1 MARARNDLQAKESE
15 LHKLRVEAQ
24 SGKGA
29 LSRQGEELEVLQRR
43 LSEQV
48 AES

>member
-1 MARARNDLQAKESE
+1 MRQSRIS
-15 LHKLRVEAQ
+15 VEAQ

-29 LSRQGEELEVLQRR
+29 LSRQGEEWEVLQRR